1 MPEMPRSSP
10 FTTPPLRPLRSPGHE
25 ERQAAR
31 SREARLVVLGQS
43 GEKREDL
50 GDLGGGGW
58 NERVQKGAGSKMQ
71 GGFDPVGM
79 LVVATGDGEEA
90 ANTNLD
96 PEHKKKG
103 KEKQEREILE
113 DFIRG
118 RVRTSP
124 LAARGVAATKDALP
138 AGSRKERGGREA

>member
-1 MPEMPRSSP
+1 MKGCRS
-10 FTTPPLRPLRSPGHE
+10 T
-25 ERQAAR
+25 A
-31 SREARLVVLGQS
+31 
-43 GEKREDL
+43 
-50 GDLGGGGW
+50 
-58 NERVQKGAGSKMQ
+58 AGSKTQ

-96 PEHKKKG
+96 PKHKKKG

>member
-1 MPEMPRSSP
+1 M
-10 FTTPPLRPLRSPGHE
+10 
-25 ERQAAR
+25 
-31 SREARLVVLGQS
+31 VLGQS

-58 NERVQKGAGSKMQ
+58 NERVQKGAGSKTQ

-96 PEHKKKG
+96 PEHAKKG

-113 DFIRG
+113 DFGRG
-118 RVRTSP
+118 RV
-124 LAARGVAATKDALP
+124 
-138 AGSRKERGGREA
+138 